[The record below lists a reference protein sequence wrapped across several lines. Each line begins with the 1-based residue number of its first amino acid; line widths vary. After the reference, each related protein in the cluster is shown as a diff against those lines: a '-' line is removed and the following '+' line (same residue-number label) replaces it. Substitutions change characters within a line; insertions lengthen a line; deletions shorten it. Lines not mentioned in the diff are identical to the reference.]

1 MSEYPRQTA
10 DEIVA
15 ELGRRFR
22 GPAKERNVYAV
33 LGSYAQLDAFVPRLR
48 DLCEKNALGQ
58 EGQTVAYFNLNH
70 ALLDHLEGQGKL
82 AQAQDLADRLRNKE
96 LTRLMEDTWKT
107 WLSSRIREHLGLVLC
122 GFELF
127 FAYLD
132 SNALALVRQY
142 AINGKH
148 ICLVLPGAESLGQVA
163 AFYETADC
171 RRQITGLVPQ
181 WTYILED
188 GA

>member
-10 DEIVA
+10 DAIIA

-22 GPAKERNVYAV
+22 GPGKERNVYAV
-33 LGSYAQLDAFVPRLR
+33 LGDFGQLDAFVPRVR
-48 DLCEKNALGQ
+48 ELCEKNALADDGR
-58 EGQTVAYFNLNH
+58 TVAFFDLNLALLNH
-70 ALLDHLEGQGKL
+70 LEQHGKL
-82 AQAQDLADRLRNKE
+82 AQAHDLADRLRNKE
-96 LTRLMEDTWKT
+96 LTRLMEENWKS
-107 WLSSRIREHLGLVLC
+107 WLSVHIREHLGLVLC

-148 ICLVLPGAESLGQVA
+148 MCLILPGTEQLGQVL
-163 AFYETADC
+163 AFYETAGY

-181 WTYILED
+181 WTYILRNGD
-188 GA
+188 

>member
-10 DEIVA
+10 DEVIA

-22 GPAKERNVYAV
+22 GPARERNVYAV
-33 LGSYAQLDAFVPRLR
+33 LGEYAQLDSFVPRIR
-48 DLCEKNALGQ
+48 DLCEKNALAD
-58 EGQTVAYFNLNH
+58 EGQKVGFFDLNR
-70 ALLDHLEGQGKL
+70 ALLDHLAQQGKFG
-82 AQAQDLADRLRNKE
+82 QAQDLADRLRNKE
-96 LTRLMEDTWKT
+96 LTRLMEDTWKA
-107 WLSSRIREHLGLVLC
+107 WLSLRTREHLGLVLC

-127 FAYLD
+127 FSYLD

-148 ICLVLPGAESLGQVA
+148 IGLILPGTEREKQVW
-163 AFYETADC
+163 AFYETPDC

-181 WTYILED
+181 WTYVLKD
-188 GA
+188 GG

>member
-10 DEIVA
+10 NEIIA

-33 LGSYAQLDAFVPRLR
+33 LGEYAQLDVFVPRVR
-48 DLCEKNALGQ
+48 DLCEKNALAD
-58 EGQTVAYFNLNH
+58 EGQKVAFFDLNR
-70 ALLDHLEGQGKL
+70 ALLDSLEEQSKL
-82 AQAQDLADRLRNKE
+82 AQVEDLADCLRNRE
-96 LTRLMEDTWKT
+96 LVRLMEDNWKS
-107 WLSSRIREHLGLVLC
+107 WLSRQMREHLGLVLC

-148 ICLVLPGAESLGQVA
+148 ICLLFPGAEAQGHVI
-163 AFYETADC
+163 AFYETAEN

-181 WTYILED
+181 WTYVLSD
-188 GA
+188 GV

>member
-10 DEIVA
+10 DEIIA

-22 GPAKERNVYAV
+22 APAKERNVYAV
-33 LGSYAQLDAFVPRLR
+33 LGNYAQLDAFVPRIR
-48 DLCEKNALGQ
+48 ELCEKNALADDGR
-58 EGQTVAYFNLNH
+58 TVAFFDLNR
-70 ALLDHLEGQGKL
+70 ALLDHLEQQGKL
-82 AQAQDLADRLRNKE
+82 AQAQDLADRLHNNE
-96 LTRLMEDTWKT
+96 LTRLMEDNWKS
-107 WLSSRIREHLGLVLC
+107 WLSVRIREHLGLVLC

-148 ICLVLPGAESLGQVA
+148 TCLILPGTEQQGQVL
-163 AFYETADC
+163 AFYETVQY

-181 WTYILED
+181 WTYVLKD